1 MAAIRSFPECSS
13 IAWISA
19 AKRAISAISAISRRR
34 GQPGQPNAARCNT
47 ARHGANGGQT
57 SRQTRARG
65 KFRDLAFH
73 FWRRVAWSHKVTS
86 YSHIFRYAGQVRT
99 TVSE

>member
-1 MAAIRSFPECSS
+1 MERKFRCWPQGPHGAVSS
-13 IAWISA
+13 TGALTTA
-19 AKRAISAISAISRRR
+19 SRR
-34 GQPGQPNAARCNT
+34 NT

-57 SRQTRARG
+57 SHQTRARG

-86 YSHIFRYAGQVRT
+86 YNHIFRYAGQVRT